1 MNGPTQRTFAVAG
14 VLALSLVFGGTAVAA
29 PVWADP
35 GSETSGQDSG
45 NTGSTADTGSEPSG
59 SGSVETDPAET
70 DPAETDPDETGSGKT
85 GSDET
90 DPDETGGGV
99 TDEEPDELPV
109 RTPDDEERSD
119 PVPVRSG
126 GSTARI
132 DGRYGP
138 LAPGPQNSI
147 YSNSI
152 EIPWFRLPAAGEIA
166 PGSWPSAANF
176 YGTLVVPVPSLSE
189 YLRALRVAIL
199 PAPPPPGPAFRTQQE
214 APVADAFSG
223 TTGGGDGS
231 GGAAVSEPVVV
242 RAPLVTVPRSTT
254 VAGRPTRI
262 PTEVTA
268 SGAAPAIT
276 QPGVAGVRTPAIRG
290 SVASTPGAAVP
301 LQSGPAAGQST
312 RAGLFARGGAANA
325 TLAEI
330 AAVALPGVAGLL
342 FLTVGGGM
350 IGYRQA
356 NSVRF
361 IRTAGAERFL
371 A

>member
-1 MNGPTQRTFAVAG
+1 MNGPAQRTFAVAG
-14 VLALSLVFGGTAVAA
+14 VLALALVFGGTAVAA

-35 GSETSGQDSG
+35 GSETSSQDSG
-45 NTGSTADTGSEPSG
+45 DTGSTGDTGSDPGGADTGGADDGPG
-59 SGSVETDPAET
+59 
-70 DPAETDPDETGSGKT
+70 ETGSDDT
-85 GSDET
+85 GGEAPAGEPDV
-90 DPDETGGGV
+90 PDEPAGSP
-99 TDEEPDELPV
+99 DEELPV
-109 RTPDDEERSD
+109 RTPTDPPRTSD
-119 PVPVRSG
+119 PSPMRGG
-126 GSTARI
+126 GSTAGI
-132 DGRYGP
+132 EGRYGP

-147 YSNSI
+147 FSNSI
-152 EIPWFRLPAAGEIA
+152 EIPWFRLPAAGEIE

-176 YGTLVVPVPSLSE
+176 YGTLVVPVPTLSE

-231 GGAAVSEPVVV
+231 GGAAVSEPVIV

-262 PTEVTA
+262 PSEVPA
-268 SGAAPAIT
+268 GGAAPAIT

-290 SVASTPGAAVP
+290 SVSSTPGAAVP
-301 LQSGPAAGQST
+301 LQTGPSAGQSA
-312 RAGLFARGGAANA
+312 RAGLFARGGSANA

-356 NSVRF
+356 NSARF